1 MEKALAVVRQHSDAT
16 PELLREAG
24 AFAAGVDAELLVL
37 HVMPEE
43 EYEERM
49 SSRMETGSGGGAFSI
64 DEAEREATFIAK
76 EAARDALGDV
86 DVEYELKGVV
96 GRIGQDV
103 IEIAEEEGCDHLFVS
118 GRRRSPSGKA
128 FFGDVTQR
136 LLLNFDGMVTV
147 SLTDE

>member
-1 MEKALAVVRQHSDAT
+1 MEKALAVVRQDSPAT

-24 AFAAGVDAELLVL
+24 TFAAGVDAELLVL

-103 IEIAEEEGCDHLFVS
+103 IEIADEEDCDHLFVS

>member
-1 MEKALAVVRQHSDAT
+1 MEKGLAVVRRDSAAT

-24 AFAAGVDAELLVL
+24 EFAAGVDADLVVL

-49 SSRMETGSGGGAFSI
+49 SSRMETGSGGGTFSI

-76 EAARDALGDV
+76 EAARDVLADV
-86 DVEYELKGVV
+86 DVEYELRGVV
-96 GRIGQDV
+96 GRIERDV
-103 IEIAEEEGCDHLFVS
+103 IEIADQEGCDHLFLS

-147 SLTDE
+147 SLTEA

>member
-1 MEKALAVVRQHSDAT
+1 MEKALAVVRQNSSAT

-24 AFAAGVDAELLVL
+24 EFAAGVDAELLVL
-37 HVMPEE
+37 HVMPED
-43 EYEERM
+43 EYDERM
-49 SSRMETGSGGGAFSI
+49 STRMETGSGGGTFSI

-76 EAARDALGDV
+76 EAARDALADLDV
-86 DVEYELKGVV
+86 AYELKGIV
-96 GRIGQDV
+96 GRLERDV
-103 IEIAEEEGCDHLFVS
+103 IDIADEEGCDHLFVS

-136 LLLNFDGMVTV
+136 ILLNFDGMVTV